1 MKTFITAT
9 LVTIVLTVLLGILYP
24 LAMTGIAQIVFPD
37 KANGSLV
44 MVKDSIVGSS
54 LLGQSFGSP
63 KYFHSRPSAAGD
75 GYDPMKSGGSNLGPT
90 SKALY
95 DRIKHDADSLRTL
108 YPELK
113 GDFPSDM
120 LTTSGSGLDP
130 DITLANALIQAPVVA
145 KANNIAVEDVK
156 KLVANKMKGR
166 DLGFIGE
173 PRINVLEL
181 NLALIRQIQSR

>member
-9 LVTIVLTVLLGILYP
+9 LVTVILTILLGIIYP
-24 LAMTGIAQIVFPD
+24 LAMTGMAQLFFPD

-44 MVKDSIVGSS
+44 SVNDSVIGSS

-75 GYDPMKSGGSNLGPT
+75 GYDPLKSGGSNLGPT

-108 YPELK
+108 YPDLK
-113 GDFPSDM
+113 GDLPSDM

-130 DITLANALIQAPVVA
+130 DITLANALAQAPIVA
-145 KANNIAVEDVK
+145 KANNIPVDD
-156 KLVANKMKGR
+156 LNKMISEKLKGR

-173 PRINVLEL
+173 ERINVLEL
-181 NLALIRQIQSR
+181 NLALLAKVQR